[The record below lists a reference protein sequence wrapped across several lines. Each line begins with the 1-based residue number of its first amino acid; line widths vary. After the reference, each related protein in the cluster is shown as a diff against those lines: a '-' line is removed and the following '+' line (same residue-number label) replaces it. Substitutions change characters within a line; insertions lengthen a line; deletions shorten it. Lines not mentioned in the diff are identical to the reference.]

1 MPLIRF
7 KCTSCGQEESKLI
20 KAVDLKG
27 LPNRHS
33 CEHCG
38 SEDGM
43 LRQLGGPASVG
54 KMTIDNGVMAKAVE
68 IVPDI
73 VEINKNESN
82 KDRTKGD

>member
-7 KCTSCGQEESKLI
+7 KCTTCEQTESKLI
-20 KAVDLKG
+20 KAADLKD
-27 LPNRHS
+27 LPNRHACS
-33 CEHCG
+33 FCG
-38 SEDGM
+38 AEDGM

-54 KMTIDNGVMAKAVE
+54 KMIIDNGAMAKAVE